1 MQKYINLNAQYGLD
15 KNCAFRYKTIVD
27 IMANMDRLGI
37 WQTVVEFPGGNTL
50 ARAKQLLQDIAQ
62 YPQHRQRIIP
72 SFILD
77 PTILAE
83 TDGIPQF
90 IQILKDNQPCCLTL
104 RPKSSKFLLRM
115 ADLILDEIWESCSV
129 ILMDYDQLAP
139 EQAAYDLVYL
149 AQRYPQLSFVVR
161 QPAWTGYA
169 FLFDV
174 MSRAKNIYVD
184 NSRLHTRRAVE
195 LFTNKFG
202 PERVLFSTEQR
213 STGGAAMA
221 AITFSGLTEEEKDNI
236 RFGNFVRLFREEKS
250 RKMLMENAKVIPN
263 QVKNSF
269 WTPFVEQGILPNVD
283 IHDIHCHL
291 GVPGNGWYLAAA
303 NLETQTLAFEEDMDT
318 YHIQHVVTSVNG
330 RPDVLE
336 ANQDM
341 RQAVQGR
348 SRFRGYVRYNPNF
361 GEEYTDEYLDA
372 YFADPYFVGLK
383 TLPSYMGV
391 DIRDPR
397 YDRMFRYANEHGL
410 PVLIHCSVGGNA
422 FGDPV
427 KCAEAAAKW
436 PNAKVVLGHSGSGG
450 NGRLLCE
457 AIAQDPQYNNV
468 YFEFCGSFTSTRC
481 WEDTLKHIDY
491 RRVLYGT
498 DACLHD
504 MGWEMGRLLSC
515 DIPEEQLTAILGG
528 NAKKIYRF

>member
-1 MQKYINLNAQYGLD
+1 MQKYINLNAQYGID
-15 KNCAFRYKTIVD
+15 QQGNARYAD
-27 IMANMDRLGI
+27 IGDILANMDRLGI

-50 ARAKQLLQDIAQ
+50 ARAKRLLQDISQ
-62 YPQHRQRIIP
+62 FPQHRQRIIP

-83 TDGIPQF
+83 TGGIQQF
-90 IQILKDNQPCCLTL
+90 IQILKDNQPCCITL

-115 ADLILDEIWESCSV
+115 ADLILDQIWEYCSV
-129 ILMDYDQLAP
+129 ILMDYDQLTP
-139 EQAAYDLVYL
+139 EHAAYDLVYL
-149 AQRYPQLSFVVR
+149 AQRYPQLGFVVR
-161 QPAWTGYA
+161 QAAWTGYA

-174 MSRAKNIYVD
+174 MSRANNIYVD
-184 NSRLHTRRAVE
+184 SSRLHTRRALE
-195 LFTNKFG
+195 LFTDKFG
-202 PERVLFSTEQR
+202 TERVLFSTEQR

-221 AITFSGLTEEEKDNI
+221 AITFAKLSEEVKDQI

-250 RKMLMENAKVIPN
+250 RKTLTENARVIPN
-263 QVKNSF
+263 LVKNSF
-269 WTPFVEQGILPNVD
+269 WTPFVEQGILPAVD
-283 IHDIHCHL
+283 IYDIHCHM

-318 YHIQHVVTSVNG
+318 FHIKTVVTSVNG
-330 RPDVLE
+330 RPDVIQ
-336 ANQDM
+336 ANRDM
-341 RQAVQGR
+341 HRAVQGR
-348 SRFRGYVRYNPNF
+348 SRFRGYVRFNPNF
-361 GEEYTDEYLDA
+361 CEAYTDEYFDEC
-372 YFADPYFVGLK
+372 FADPYFVGLK

-391 DIRDPR
+391 DIRDSR
-397 YDRMFRYANEHGL
+397 YDRMFRYAHNHGL

-427 KCAEAAAKW
+427 KCAQAAAKW

-457 AIAQDPQYNNV
+457 AIAQDPQYSNV

-481 WEDTLKHIDY
+481 WEDSLKHIDHH
-491 RRVLYGT
+491 RVLYGT

-504 MGWEMGRLLSC
+504 MSWEMGRLLSC
-515 DIPEEQLTAILGG
+515 DIPDWQLTDILGG
-528 NAKKIYRF
+528 NAKALYGF